1 MIYSKKQKIASTT
14 AFGILAAL
22 SMAHLL
28 NDAMQSILTA
38 VYPLIKQTL
47 NLNFAQIGK
56 IALVYQISASIFQ
69 PVLGYYLDKRP
80 NAWFL
85 PIGML
90 FTMAGLLGLAFSTS
104 FEMAACA
111 VFFSG
116 IGSSVLHP
124 EASRL
129 VSLASGGRKGL
140 AQSVFQ
146 VGGSTGWAFGPL
158 LAALFIS
165 NHEQRSIAVFSVFAV
180 IAIIGLIPVC
190 RWYSAKLKEFKKNV
204 KSSDEIK
211 PMLAKKTIFKVL
223 GILLILLFSKYLYTA
238 SISNYYTF
246 YLMEKFDVS
255 VKTSQI
261 FLFAFLFSA
270 AIGTLLGGP
279 IGDKIGRRLVIWFS
293 ILGASPFALLMPHA
307 NLFWT
312 LILSMLVG
320 FIISSAFS
328 AMLIYAQE
336 TLPMKVGMIS
346 GLFFGLAFGI
356 AGVSSA
362 MLGELAD
369 LKGLSFVYNLCSFMP
384 LIGIIA
390 YFLPRVRN
398 LRTNT
403 ENKP

>member
-1 MIYSKKQKIASTT
+1 MNNIKAQKIASTT
-14 AFGILAAL
+14 AFGILFAL
-22 SMAHLL
+22 SLAHML

-38 VYPLIKQTL
+38 VYPLIKETL

-90 FTMAGLLGLAFSTS
+90 FTMGGLLGLAFSTS
-104 FEMAACA
+104 FEMAACS

-129 VSLASGGRKGL
+129 VSIASGGRKGL

-165 NHEQRSIAVFSVFAV
+165 SHEQRNIAVFSIFAV

-190 RWYSAKLKEFKKNV
+190 KWYSAKLKEFKARA
-204 KSSDEIK
+204 KSGAETVK
-211 PMLAKKTIFKVL
+211 PMLAKSTIFKVL
-223 GILLILLFSKYLYTA
+223 SILLILLFSKYLYTA

-246 YLMEKFDVS
+246 YLIEKFGVS
-255 VKTSQI
+255 VKTSQM
-261 FLFAFLFSA
+261 FLFAFLFA
-270 AIGTLLGGP
+270 AAVGTLLGGP

-312 LILSMLVG
+312 CILSMLVG

-336 TLPMKVGMIS
+336 TLPLKVGMIS

-356 AGVSSA
+356 AGISSA
-362 MLGELAD
+362 LLGQLAD
-369 LKGLSFVYNLCSFMP
+369 AKGLEFVYNMCSFMP
-384 LIGIIA
+384 LIGVIA

-398 LRTNT
+398 LRRGA
-403 ENKP
+403 

>member
-1 MIYSKKQKIASTT
+1 MGKIGSKT

-22 SMAHLL
+22 SLAHML
-28 NDAMQSILTA
+28 NDAMQSVLNA
-38 VYPLIKQTL
+38 VYPLIRKTL
-47 NLNFAQIGK
+47 ELDFGQIGK

-69 PVLGYYLDKRP
+69 PLLGYYLDKKP

-90 FTMAGLLGLAFSTS
+90 FTMGGLLGLAYSTS
-104 FEMAACA
+104 FEMAMCS

-158 LAALFIS
+158 LAAFFVS
-165 NHEQRSIAVFSVFAV
+165 THEQKSIAVFSVFAL

-190 RWYSAKLKEFKKNV
+190 RWYSAKLKEAKASANSAEAV
-204 KSSDEIK
+204 IK
-211 PMLAKKTIFKVL
+211 PMLPKGTIIKVL

-246 YLMEKFDVS
+246 YLMEKFGVS
-255 VKTSQI
+255 LRMSQLFLFG
-261 FLFAFLFSA
+261 FLFAA
-270 AIGTLLGGP
+270 ALGTLLGGP
-279 IGDKIGRRLVIWFS
+279 IGDRIGRRLVIWFS

-312 LILSMLVG
+312 FILSMFSG

-336 TLPMKVGMIS
+336 ILPMKVGMIS
-346 GLFFGLAFGI
+346 GMFFGLAFGI
-356 AGVSSA
+356 AGISSA
-362 MLGELAD
+362 LLGDLAD
-369 LKGLSFVYNLCSFMP
+369 LKGLEFVYDLCSCMP
-384 LIGIIA
+384 LMGIIA

-398 LRTNT
+398 LRQ
-403 ENKP
+403 

>member
-1 MIYSKKQKIASTT
+1 MGKIGGKT

-22 SMAHLL
+22 SLAHML
-28 NDAMQSILTA
+28 NDAMQSVLNA
-38 VYPLIKQTL
+38 VYPLIKKTL
-47 NLNFAQIGK
+47 ELDFGQIGK

-69 PVLGYYLDKRP
+69 PLLGYYLDKKP

-90 FTMAGLLGLAFSTS
+90 FTMGGLLGLAYSTS
-104 FEMAACA
+104 FEMAMCS

-158 LAALFIS
+158 LAALFVS
-165 NHEQRSIAVFSVFAV
+165 THEQKDIAVFSVFALV
-180 IAIIGLIPVC
+180 AIIGLIPVC
-190 RWYSAKLKEFKKNV
+190 RWYSAKLKEAKARAN
-204 KSSDEIK
+204 SEEAAIK
-211 PMLAKKTIFKVL
+211 PMLPKMTIFKVL
-223 GILLILLFSKYLYTA
+223 VILLILLFSKYLYTA

-246 YLMEKFDVS
+246 YLMEKFGVS
-255 VKTSQI
+255 LGTSQL
-261 FLFAFLFSA
+261 FLFAFLFA
-270 AIGTLLGGP
+270 AALGTLLGGP
-279 IGDKIGRRLVIWFS
+279 IGDRIGRRLVIWFS

-312 LILSMLVG
+312 FILSMFSG

-336 TLPMKVGMIS
+336 ILPMKVGMIS
-346 GLFFGLAFGI
+346 GMFFGLAFGI
-356 AGVSSA
+356 AGISSA
-362 MLGELAD
+362 LLGDLAD
-369 LKGLSFVYNLCSFMP
+369 LKGLEFVYDMCSFMP

-398 LRTNT
+398 LRQ
-403 ENKP
+403 

>member
-1 MIYSKKQKIASTT
+1 MQKVASKT

-22 SMAHLL
+22 SLAHML
-28 NDAMQSILTA
+28 NDAMQSVLNA
-38 VYPLIKQTL
+38 VYPLIKKTL
-47 NLNFAQIGK
+47 ELDFGQIGK

-69 PVLGYYLDKRP
+69 PLLGYYLDKKP

-90 FTMAGLLGLAFSTS
+90 FTMGGLLGLAYSTS
-104 FEMAACA
+104 FEMAMCS

-158 LAALFIS
+158 LAALFVS
-165 NHEQRSIAVFSVFAV
+165 THEQKDIAIFSVFAL
-180 IAIIGLIPVC
+180 IAIVGLIPVC
-190 RWYSAKLKEFKKNV
+190 RWYSAKLKEAKARANSAEEV
-204 KSSDEIK
+204 IK
-211 PMLAKKTIFKVL
+211 PMLPKGTIIKVL

-246 YLMEKFDVS
+246 YLMEKFGVS
-255 VKTSQI
+255 LGTSQL
-261 FLFAFLFSA
+261 FLFAFLFA
-270 AIGTLLGGP
+270 AALGTLLGGP
-279 IGDKIGRRLVIWFS
+279 IGDRIGRRLVIWFS

-312 LILSMLVG
+312 FVLSIFAG

-336 TLPMKVGMIS
+336 ILPMKVGMIS
-346 GLFFGLAFGI
+346 GMFFGLAFGI
-356 AGVSSA
+356 AGISSA
-362 MLGELAD
+362 LLGELAD
-369 LKGLSFVYNLCSFMP
+369 LKGLEFVYDLCSCMP
-384 LIGIIA
+384 LMGIIA

-398 LRTNT
+398 LRQ
-403 ENKP
+403 

>member
-1 MIYSKKQKIASTT
+1 MGKIGSKT

-22 SMAHLL
+22 SLAHML
-28 NDAMQSILTA
+28 NDAMQSVLNA
-38 VYPLIKQTL
+38 VYPIIRKTL
-47 NLNFAQIGK
+47 ELDFGQIGK

-69 PVLGYYLDKRP
+69 PLLGYYLDKKP

-90 FTMAGLLGLAFSTS
+90 FTMGGLLGLAYSTS
-104 FEMAACA
+104 FEMAMCS

-158 LAALFIS
+158 LAAFFVS
-165 NHEQRSIAVFSVFAV
+165 THEQKSIAVFSVFAL

-190 RWYSAKLKEFKKNV
+190 RWYSAKLKEARACAN
-204 KSSDEIK
+204 SAEAAIK
-211 PMLAKKTIFKVL
+211 PMLPKWTIFKVL

-246 YLMEKFDVS
+246 YLMEKFGVS
-255 VKTSQI
+255 LRMSQLFLFG
-261 FLFAFLFSA
+261 FLFAA
-270 AIGTLLGGP
+270 ALGTLLGGP
-279 IGDKIGRRLVIWFS
+279 IGDRIGRRLVIWFS

-312 LILSMLVG
+312 FILSMFSG

-336 TLPMKVGMIS
+336 ILPMKVGMIS
-346 GLFFGLAFGI
+346 GMFFGLAFGI
-356 AGVSSA
+356 AGISSA
-362 MLGELAD
+362 LLGDLAD
-369 LKGLSFVYNLCSFMP
+369 LKGLEFVYDLCSCMP
-384 LIGIIA
+384 LMGIIA

-398 LRTNT
+398 LRQ
-403 ENKP
+403 

>member
-1 MIYSKKQKIASTT
+1 MGKIGGKT

-22 SMAHLL
+22 SLAHML
-28 NDAMQSILTA
+28 NDAMQSVLNA
-38 VYPLIKQTL
+38 VYPLIKKTL
-47 NLNFAQIGK
+47 ELDFGQIGK

-69 PVLGYYLDKRP
+69 PLLGYYLDKKP

-90 FTMAGLLGLAFSTS
+90 FTMGGLLGLAYSTS
-104 FEMAACA
+104 FEMAMCS

-158 LAALFIS
+158 LAALFVS
-165 NHEQRSIAVFSVFAV
+165 THEQKDIAVFSVFALV
-180 IAIIGLIPVC
+180 AIIGLIPVC
-190 RWYSAKLKEFKKNV
+190 RWYSAKLKEAKARAN
-204 KSSDEIK
+204 SEEAAIK
-211 PMLAKKTIFKVL
+211 PMLPKMTIFKVL
-223 GILLILLFSKYLYTA
+223 VILLILLFSKYLYTA

-246 YLMEKFDVS
+246 YLMEKFGVS
-255 VKTSQI
+255 LGTSQL
-261 FLFAFLFSA
+261 FLFAFLFA
-270 AIGTLLGGP
+270 AALGTLLGGP
-279 IGDKIGRRLVIWFS
+279 IGDRIGRRLVIWFS

-312 LILSMLVG
+312 FILSMFSG

-336 TLPMKVGMIS
+336 ILPMKVGMIS
-346 GLFFGLAFGI
+346 GMFFGLAFGI
-356 AGVSSA
+356 AGISSA
-362 MLGELAD
+362 LLGDLAD
-369 LKGLSFVYNLCSFMP
+369 LKGLEFVYDKCSFMP

-398 LRTNT
+398 LRQ
-403 ENKP
+403 

>member
-1 MIYSKKQKIASTT
+1 MGKIGGKT

-22 SMAHLL
+22 SLAHML
-28 NDAMQSILTA
+28 NDAMQSVLNA
-38 VYPLIKQTL
+38 VYPLIKKTL
-47 NLNFAQIGK
+47 ELDFGQIGK

-69 PVLGYYLDKRP
+69 PLLGYYLDKKP

-90 FTMAGLLGLAFSTS
+90 FTMGGLLGLAYSTS
-104 FEMAACA
+104 FEMAMCS

-158 LAALFIS
+158 LAALFVS
-165 NHEQRSIAVFSVFAV
+165 THEQKDIAVFSVFALV
-180 IAIIGLIPVC
+180 AIIGLIPVC
-190 RWYSAKLKEFKKNV
+190 RWYSAKLKEAKARAN
-204 KSSDEIK
+204 SEEAAIK
-211 PMLAKKTIFKVL
+211 PMLPKMTIFKVL
-223 GILLILLFSKYLYTA
+223 VILLILLFSKYLYTA

-246 YLMEKFDVS
+246 YLMEKFGVS
-255 VKTSQI
+255 LGTSQL
-261 FLFAFLFSA
+261 FLFAFLFA
-270 AIGTLLGGP
+270 AALGTLLGGP
-279 IGDKIGRRLVIWFS
+279 IGDRIGRRLVIWFS
-293 ILGASPFALLMPHA
+293 ILGASPFALLMPNA

-312 LILSMLVG
+312 FVLSVFAG

-336 TLPMKVGMIS
+336 ILPMKVGMIS

-356 AGVSSA
+356 AGISSA
-362 MLGELAD
+362 LLGELAD
-369 LKGLSFVYNLCSFMP
+369 LKGLEFVYDMCSFMP

-398 LRTNT
+398 LRQ
-403 ENKP
+403 

>member
-1 MIYSKKQKIASTT
+1 MQKIANRT

-22 SMAHLL
+22 SLAHML
-28 NDAMQSILTA
+28 NDAMQSVLNA
-38 VYPLIKQTL
+38 VYPLIKRTL
-47 NLNFAQIGK
+47 ELDFGQIGK

-69 PVLGYYLDKRP
+69 PLLGYYLDKKP

-90 FTMAGLLGLAFSTS
+90 FTMGGLLGLAYSTS
-104 FEMAACA
+104 FEMAMCS

-158 LAALFIS
+158 LAALFVS
-165 NHEQRSIAVFSVFAV
+165 THEQKDIAIFSVFALV
-180 IAIIGLIPVC
+180 AIIGLIPVC
-190 RWYSAKLKEFKKNV
+190 RWYSAKLKEA
-204 KSSDEIK
+204 KSRANSAEAVIK
-211 PMLAKKTIFKVL
+211 PMLPKATIIKVL

-246 YLMEKFDVS
+246 YLMEKFGVS
-255 VKTSQI
+255 LGTSQL
-261 FLFAFLFSA
+261 FLFAFLFA
-270 AIGTLLGGP
+270 AALGTLLGGP
-279 IGDKIGRRLVIWFS
+279 IGDRIGRRLVIWFS

-312 LILSMLVG
+312 FVLSIFAG

-336 TLPMKVGMIS
+336 ILPMKVGMIS
-346 GLFFGLAFGI
+346 GMFFGLAFGI
-356 AGVSSA
+356 AGISSA
-362 MLGELAD
+362 LLGELAD
-369 LKGLSFVYNLCSFMP
+369 LKGLEFVYDLCSCMP
-384 LIGIIA
+384 LMGIIA
-390 YFLPRVRN
+390 YFLPRVRT
-398 LRTNT
+398 LR
-403 ENKP
+403 KQ